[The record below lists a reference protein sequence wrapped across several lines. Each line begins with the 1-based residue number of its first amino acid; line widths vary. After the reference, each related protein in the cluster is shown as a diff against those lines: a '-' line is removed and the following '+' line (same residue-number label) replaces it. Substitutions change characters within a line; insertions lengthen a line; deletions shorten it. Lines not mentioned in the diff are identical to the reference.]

1 LLARGG
7 GIAGWLIAAPLNAAL
22 SRAGAWAVIVALAV
36 LGLLGPTIVRGLDL
50 GFLFPLA
57 LVAIGIAVLAGAVRP
72 RRPGRS
78 PGR

>member
-1 LLARGG
+1 MS
-7 GIAGWLIAAPLNAAL
+7 APEEHEMP
-22 SRAGAWAVIVALAV
+22 RPTFDTVAFVFGSLFMLVAV
-36 LGLLGPTIVRGLDL
+36 LGLLGPTIARRLDL
-50 GFLFPLA
+50 GVLFPLA

>member
-1 LLARGG
+1 MPR
-7 GIAGWLIAAPLNAAL
+7 PTFDT
-22 SRAGAWAVIVALAV
+22 VAFVFGSLFMLVAV
-36 LGLLGPTIVRGLDL
+36 LGLLGPTIARRLDL
-50 GFLFPLA
+50 GVLFPLA